1 MSERTL
7 PEDAARA
14 LGFVGLT
21 VGPVA
26 VAVPDPGDAAQPA
39 R

>member
-21 VGPVA
+21 VGVTLA
-26 VAVPDPGDAAQPA
+26 GGC
-39 R
+39 RRT